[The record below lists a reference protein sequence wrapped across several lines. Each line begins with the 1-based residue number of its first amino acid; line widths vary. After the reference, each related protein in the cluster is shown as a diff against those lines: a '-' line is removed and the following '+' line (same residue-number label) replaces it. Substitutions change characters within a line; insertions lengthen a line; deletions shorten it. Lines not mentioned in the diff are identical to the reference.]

1 MTTQSRR
8 GQHHPSQ
15 KEDADI
21 QFGYDSQKHP
31 TSPHPAVLDALF
43 HFQPPLKLRE
53 IVPPIE

>member
-1 MTTQSRR
+1 MTIQSRR
-8 GQHHPSQ
+8 GQNHLSQ
-15 KEDADI
+15 IEDADI